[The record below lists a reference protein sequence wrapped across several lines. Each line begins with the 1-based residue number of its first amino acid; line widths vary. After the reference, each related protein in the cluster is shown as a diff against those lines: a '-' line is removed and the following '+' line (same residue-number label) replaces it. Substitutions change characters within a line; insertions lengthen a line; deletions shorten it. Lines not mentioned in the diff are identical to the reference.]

1 MYKEAIKVFDL
12 FLTQGWRGPK
22 KTRMQPDGGMDPH
35 HNQEN
40 IDAKDSQLV
49 RSDARKN
56 ILVKK
61 PVGDSLK
68 TGDDAFLNKM
78 FSSKQQNMDTNL
90 NKPEIQK
97 HIPEKEDIPAQ
108 ERVHAQE
115 GNPAQEGKEG
125 VIHGKELTDEYEQY
139 LDDDENLNFENIER
153 EPIKSGK
160 SDGLKFKPQEK
171 PFVGHDTHQEMND
184 DIEQGYHYYENRDND
199 IDRENLNDDEK
210 YEEEEEEEEEEN
222 FYPHNSK
229 TRKKGPSKGG
239 KDTKNLMPRPYDQ
252 SSVGKAYL
260 LLVITMVGLV
270 YIMYRFVKQRRVII
284 KYHHRPTYR

>member
-1 MYKEAIKVFDL
+1 MYKKAIQVFDL
-12 FLTQGWRGPK
+12 FLTQGRRGPK
-22 KTRMQPDGGMDPH
+22 KARMQPDGGMDSQIDSYH
-35 HNQEN
+35 DQG
-40 IDAKDSQLV
+40 IMDAKDSQLV

-56 ILVKK
+56 MVVKK

-68 TGDDAFLNKM
+68 TGDQEFLNKM
-78 FSSKQQNMDTNL
+78 FSSKQQHMDTNL

-97 HIPEKEDIPAQ
+97 HIP
-108 ERVHAQE
+108 
-115 GNPAQEGKEG
+115 AQEGKEG
-125 VIHGKELTDEYEQY
+125 VILGKELTDEYEQY
-139 LDDDENLNFENIER
+139 LDDDENLNFENIDR
-153 EPIKSGK
+153 KPIKSGK

-199 IDRENLNDDEK
+199 IDRENPNDEEK
-210 YEEEEEEEEEEN
+210 YEEEEEEEDEKEN
-222 FYPHNSK
+222 FYPHNAK